1 MKKQMQSQMEEI
13 AVELSDSEERL
24 HASSAAACGALEARF
39 EQAPW
44 VADGERLREQLEAR
58 VAQAEQGQLDLSELA
73 HTLSSR
79 LESGLAEADRE
90 VKSVADALDR
100 AVAEAAD
107 VRRSTLQETTK
118 LGEGIA
124 QLDSKL
130 DEAARQLAERIDDR
144 ATTLGAPLQPRAL
157 PPHTRPLLRGVC
169 WLLTD
174 NETAALA
181 GQVDATL
188 EKVYGRMDGFAAE
201 VKQFVAKQQD
211 KWKAASDTHKDLHSG
226 LASLRGD
233 TVRHTT
239 SSCLLARQQGCW
251 LSGLAV
257 RAGGA
262 GPAGGA
268 GWRCRT
274 AGPREAD

>member
-79 LESGLAEADRE
+79 LESGLAEA
-90 VKSVADALDR
+90 
-100 AVAEAAD
+100 AD

-144 ATTLGAPLQPRAL
+144 ATTLGAPLQPRTQPVA
-157 PPHTRPLLRGVC
+157 V
-169 WLLTD
+169 
-174 NETAALA
+174 AA
-181 GQVDATL
+181 
-188 EKVYGRMDGFAAE
+188 
-201 VKQFVAKQQD
+201 
-211 KWKAASDTHKDLHSG
+211 DTS
-226 LASLRGD
+226 
-233 TVRHTT
+233 
-239 SSCLLARQQGCW
+239 LLAVDRQ
-251 LSGLAV
+251 
-257 RAGGA
+257 
-262 GPAGGA
+262 
-268 GWRCRT
+268 
-274 AGPREAD
+274 

>member
-1 MKKQMQSQMEEI
+1 MLLQDTHDLLKQLEERVKKQMQSQMEEI

-44 VADGERLREQLEAR
+44 VTDGERLREQLEAR

-144 ATTLGAPLQPRAL
+144 ATTLGAPLQPPRSH
-157 PPHTRPLLRGVC
+157 HTR
-169 WLLTD
+169 
-174 NETAALA
+174 
-181 GQVDATL
+181 
-188 EKVYGRMDGFAAE
+188 GR
-201 VKQFVAKQQD
+201 
-211 KWKAASDTHKDLHSG
+211 
-226 LASLRGD
+226 
-233 TVRHTT
+233 
-239 SSCLLARQQGCW
+239 C
-251 LSGLAV
+251 
-257 RAGGA
+257 
-262 GPAGGA
+262 
-268 GWRCRT
+268 
-274 AGPREAD
+274 